1 MAVCQRQ
8 ARPGVAV
15 VYQSCYAG
23 SVPRFEPF
31 PGLTYD
37 RDRVR
42 LADVVAPPYDVIS
55 PSEQTALQRRSPY
68 NSVRIDLPDAS
79 EGIDPY
85 QAAARRITDW
95 TAEGILRKDDP
106 RLYGY
111 RMTYTDDAGQPGRT
125 IGVIGALGLEPPGTE
140 GIFPHERTT
149 PKARSDRLQL
159 LAATR
164 VNTSPI
170 WGLSLAKGLT
180 DEIDPPD
187 DVEEV
192 VDDESVSHSLWP
204 ITDPQRVARITAAV
218 SASPVILADGHH
230 RFETALNYQALQ
242 QSPTAGTR
250 GPRDRDSVMALIVEL
265 AEDHLSV
272 QGIHRLISG
281 LPEGFDV
288 PRALAAF
295 FDLTATDPPDAS
307 ILGRMVRSGG
317 PALAT
322 ATGTW
327 LLKAKQATRD
337 DADQDLD
344 SSRLELAL
352 ATLPRH
358 DVTYQHGWDLAAGA
372 VARREAQAAVLL
384 RPVTV
389 DQIASTGRGGERMP
403 PKSTFFWPKPRTGFV
418 FREVAD

>member
-1 MAVCQRQ
+1 
-8 ARPGVAV
+8 
-15 VYQSCYAG
+15 
-23 SVPRFEPF
+23 VPRFEPF

-37 RDRVR
+37 PDRVR

-55 PSEQTALQRRSPY
+55 PSEQAALQTRSPY
-68 NSVRIDLPDAS
+68 NSVRIDLPDSS
-79 EGIDPY
+79 EGVDPY
-85 QAAARRITDW
+85 QSAARRIGDW
-95 TAEGILRKDDP
+95 MADGILRHDDA

-125 IGVIGALGLEPPGTE
+125 IGVIGALGLEPPGTD

-159 LAATR
+159 LETTK

-180 DEIDPPD
+180 DEIDAPEGL
-187 DVEEV
+187 EEV
-192 VDDESVSHSLWP
+192 VDEEDVSHSLWP
-204 ITDPQRVARITAAV
+204 ITDPATVARITAAV
-218 SASPVILADGHH
+218 SGAPVILADGHH

-242 QSPTAGTR
+242 GSPAEGSA
-250 GPRDRDSVMALIVEL
+250 GPRDSDSVMALIVEL
-265 AEDHLSV
+265 AEDQLSV

-281 LPEGFDV
+281 LHDDFDV
-288 PRALAAF
+288 PGALAAF
-295 FDLTATDPPDAS
+295 FDLTATDAPDAT
-307 ILGRMVRSGG
+307 IAGRMVRAGG
-317 PALAT
+317 PALT
-322 ATGTW
+322 TPEGTW
-327 LLKAKQATRD
+327 LLEAKPATRE

-352 ATLPRH
+352 AALPEH
-358 DVTYQHGWDLAAGA
+358 DVIYQHGWDLALGA
-372 VARREAQAAVLL
+372 VARGEAQAAVLL
-384 RPVTV
+384 RPVTL

-418 FREVAD
+418 FRKVAD